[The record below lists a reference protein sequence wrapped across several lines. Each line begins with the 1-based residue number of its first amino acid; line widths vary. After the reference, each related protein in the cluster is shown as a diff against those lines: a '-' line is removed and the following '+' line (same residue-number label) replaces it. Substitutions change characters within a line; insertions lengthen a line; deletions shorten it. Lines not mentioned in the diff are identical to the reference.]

1 MHQKREVDMQ
11 HRKFKSEFKL
21 QCVLDILSGRKSPAQ
36 ICREHNM
43 SESVLNKWR
52 HLFMER
58 ASMIFENGSSKV
70 SAESQKVSEL
80 ERLVGKLTLQLEVS
94 KKLSSY
100 FPSQ

>member
-1 MHQKREVDMQ
+1 MQ

-58 ASMIFENGSSKV
+58 APMIFENGSSKV